1 MSLKRKEPEP
11 IRPPTGLT
19 PSQKIEELKRQH
31 KALKMNLEVLNMMGS
46 QALMVLRAPPDVVDA
61 KAVLD
66 RCHAE
71 LLDVIMEKKINDIKQ
86 FMPVEARDADTPEE
100 ENDSDEP

>member
-11 IRPPTGLT
+11 TRPQTGLT
-19 PSQKIEELKRQH
+19 PAQKIEELERQH
-31 KALKMNLEVLNMMGS
+31 KALKMHLEVLNMMGS

-66 RCHAE
+66 KCHAE
-71 LLDVIMEKKINDIKQ
+71 LLDVIMEKKIGDIKQ
-86 FMPVEARDADTPEE
+86 FMPIESRDAESPDEASPSEE
-100 ENDSDEP
+100 P